1 MMKHFIILGIFLF
14 FSTNVFAKDFY
25 RYFAFGEATGTY
37 EEKRFD
43 LDEDIDSTSYV
54 YGNLYFPKKDL
65 LSSTVFAQLTQFSLD
80 VKDTGQRRHELD
92 VLLLGLNWGRG
103 LAGTIDVGDSNIV
116 LDASAFLGAGLIRAS
131 KKITNSDSTLHSD
144 FPEAY
149 GANWGYGTMLTFAFI
164 YDGTWTIGVRNLYQ
178 NDRIHLD
185 YDGESGTLIQENTV
199 ELFLGYASSP
209 EPACVETR
217 FSPCL

>member
-1 MMKHFIILGIFLF
+1 MRVMKHFIIVSIFLF

-43 LDEDIDSTSYV
+43 LDKDIDSTSYV

-80 VKDTGQRRHELD
+80 VKDAGQRRHELD

-131 KKITNSDSTLHSD
+131 KKITNSSSEINYINQPEFHEKVQNKD
-144 FPEAY
+144 FWMENNKLKQL
-149 GANWGYGTMLTFAFI
+149 GFNQ
-164 YDGTWTIGVRNLYQ
+164 TISLEK
-178 NDRIHLD
+178 I
-185 YDGESGTLIQENTV
+185 V
-199 ELFLGYASSP
+199 EELC
-209 EPACVETR
+209 E
-217 FSPCL
+217 